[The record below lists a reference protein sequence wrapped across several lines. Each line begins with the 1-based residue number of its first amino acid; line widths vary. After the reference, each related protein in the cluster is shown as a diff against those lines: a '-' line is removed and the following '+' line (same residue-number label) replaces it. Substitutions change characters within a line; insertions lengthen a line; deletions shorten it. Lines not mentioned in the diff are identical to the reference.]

1 MVTGSAPPEIAEQ
14 NATGATAEHYAD
26 IRHVTQRPV
35 INLLFRTL
43 AAAPGALDWSWR
55 VVRPAYQS
63 GVLDQAGATLSLAGD
78 LSDSRDLSDARDL
91 GDTPPLTLAP
101 SALISA
107 EVDAPALTTIRT
119 IFAHYNASNR
129 QTIIAVMLLQRAL
142 DQPVQLA
149 TRAGAAARMTTPS
162 YALPTLLNVDQLPP
176 DLRRLLN
183 TLSGRLSKDQAVI
196 VPGIYR
202 HLAHWPG
209 FVELI
214 AKQLEPLL
222 DDGTISRCIASIER
236 QAENEIAL
244 SIEPL
249 PVESLANQ
257 QGITRDIYDAV
268 SAITAAFRHK
278 VAEMLVIGLLIEA
291 ALPPDTP

>member
-1 MVTGSAPPEIAEQ
+1 
-14 NATGATAEHYAD
+14 
-26 IRHVTQRPV
+26 
-35 INLLFRTL
+35 
-43 AAAPGALDWSWR
+43 

-63 GVLDQAGATLSLAGD
+63 GVLDQAGATLSIAD
-78 LSDSRDLSDARDL
+78 DL
-91 GDTPPLTLAP
+91 GDAPPLILAG

-119 IFAHYNASNR
+119 IFAHYNPSNR
-129 QTIIAVMLLQRAL
+129 ATIVAVMLLQRAL
-142 DQPVQLA
+142 DQPFQLA
-149 TRAGAAARMTTPS
+149 IRAGAAARITTPS
-162 YALPTLLNVDQLPP
+162 YALPPLLQMDRLAP
-176 DLRRLLN
+176 DLRRLLRM
-183 TLSGRLSKDQAVI
+183 LSGRLSKDRAVI

-209 FVELI
+209 FIELI
-214 AKQLEPLL
+214 AKQLEPLF

-249 PVESLANQ
+249 TVESLVNQ

-268 SAITAAFRHK
+268 SAITAAFHHK
-278 VAEMLVIGLLIEA
+278 VAEMLVIGRLIEA
-291 ALPPDTP
+291 ILPPDTP

>member
-1 MVTGSAPPEIAEQ
+1 MSRKNKVETVTGSAPPEISEQDASGAIAEF
-14 NATGATAEHYAD
+14 YAD
-26 IRHVTQRPV
+26 IRTITQRPV
-35 INLLFRTL
+35 VNLLFRTL

-78 LSDSRDLSDARDL
+78 
-91 GDTPPLTLAP
+91 TPPLPSAG

-107 EVDAPALTTIRT
+107 EVDAPALAAVRT

-129 QTIIAVMLLQRAL
+129 QTIFAVILLQRAL
-142 DQPVQLA
+142 DQPLQLA
-149 TRAGAAARMTTPS
+149 IRARAEARMTTPS
-162 YALPTLLNVDQLPP
+162 YALSPLLQMDRLAP
-176 DLRRLLN
+176 DLQCLPMM
-183 TLSGRLSKDQAVI
+183 LSGRLSEDRAVI

-209 FVELI
+209 FIELI
-214 AKQLEPLL
+214 ANQLVPLF
-222 DDGTISRCIASIER
+222 DDGTISSCIASIEH

-249 PVESLANQ
+249 PVESLVNQ
-257 QGITRDIYDAV
+257 QGITQDIYDAV
-268 SAITAAFRHK
+268 SAITAAFRQK
-278 VAEMLVIGLLIEA
+278 L
-291 ALPPDTP
+291 